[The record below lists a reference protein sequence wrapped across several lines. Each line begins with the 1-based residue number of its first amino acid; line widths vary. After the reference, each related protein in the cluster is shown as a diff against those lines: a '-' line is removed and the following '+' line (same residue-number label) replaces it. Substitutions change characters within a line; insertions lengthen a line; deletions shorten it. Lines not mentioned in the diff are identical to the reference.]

1 MSTRRRRGSKQA
13 WYTNP
18 YHGLAVFAECLAVA
32 LACGDQHRLTG
43 SSSALEALCN
53 NVLYKSTY
61 LTLLFYRVKSIY
73 FIQSMS
79 CIMRHHHWR
88 ALLLLLNTHLMLCF
102 PVGAGTAGCVL
113 ASRLSE
119 DPRVKVLVL
128 ESGVEG
134 VNRDVMGMPA
144 TAFDH
149 HRTNID
155 WKYKS
160 EPQKIC
166 CQGFNNKVCPR
177 DFCFVWHIFRKLNR
191 ICRSQCHSRMFA
203 QCLITVCSVFCCL

>member
-1 MSTRRRRGSKQA
+1 
-13 WYTNP
+13 
-18 YHGLAVFAECLAVA
+18 
-32 LACGDQHRLTG
+32 
-43 SSSALEALCN
+43 
-53 NVLYKSTY
+53 
-61 LTLLFYRVKSIY
+61 
-73 FIQSMS
+73 
-79 CIMRHHHWR
+79 MRHHHWR

-191 ICRSQCHSRMFA
+191 ICRSQCHSRIYA
-203 QCLITVCSVFCCL
+203 QCVAVYNCHIMHVFLCLWKSTVPVICHWWNRFCIWLHYWYVYVMMFTTAFCFLSASLYVST